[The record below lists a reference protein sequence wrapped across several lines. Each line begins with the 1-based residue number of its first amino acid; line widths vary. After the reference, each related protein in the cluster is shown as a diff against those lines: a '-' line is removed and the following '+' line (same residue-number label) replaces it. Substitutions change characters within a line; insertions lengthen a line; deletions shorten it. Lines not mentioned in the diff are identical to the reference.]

1 MIVVCIL
8 LKGLLISK
16 YGMYIILKTMAILLM
31 ALRVMGLVSSVRHE
45 QLYSITA
52 NYGSQC

>member
-1 MIVVCIL
+1 VIVVCIL